1 VLKSL
6 GSAPGIMASS
16 FAASSGF
23 NLQEATGPRAPH
35 HLAGLRANM
44 EMYLHARF
52 FSFRFFATPSAVPG
66 DTTLHRRLTRHLLL
80 GICMHCA
87 SAGCQN
93 LQSHAATCLSPLQ
106 ESDASL
112 VPFASAAA
120 VLNSPLATGGTLLVA
135 PDYGHED
142 RASNGWLEVI
152 SPPEN
157 GLCSLATENVKAS
170 CVVPPALSG
179 LVVHDELLP
188 GLNTDMYRQARK
200 LLQGMPPP
208 KSVFERSEGRLCVA
222 GNAAAAIAAVMSLE
236 APVQPA
242 RCAQHRRTA
251 ADNANNRE
259 NDMRCARDA
268 ANVDESSEA
277 AAAHARE
284 ASQSR
289 EGLPAKGLPAFSAF
303 VSRGRQPLGE
313 EVYAALLIPHA
324 ARYLFC
330 EELRSALEQSE
341 RGASDVNADRGRAS
355 VEASKASSS
364 GVWGYSGMSL
374 ALDSSNDAGR
384 IWPLCLPHRSPDGG
398 CAICERIN
406 EVARN
411 AAQGL
416 LVVNALPTAVAR
428 LKAVLHSLKSTV
440 QSARLYLA
448 EHHIPAGV
456 IEVNAG
462 DRGTGRSGV
471 LQGGEER
478 AATVQALCASVA
490 AVSKLS
496 SSLTCDGM
504 AAQAARDVEV
514 CCVDALQL
522 RHAPPC
528 CLVELSIGDCVITS
542 DRLGCHWLHKVVLFL
557 YTNC

>member
-1 VLKSL
+1 LRAHVLKSVGRAL
-6 GSAPGIMASS
+6 GIMASS

-35 HLAGLRANM
+35 HLAGLCANM
-44 EMYLHARF
+44 EMCLHARF
-52 FSFRFFATPSAVPG
+52 FSFRFFAPPAVPG
-66 DTTLHRRLTRHLLL
+66 DSTLHWQLARHLLL

-87 SAGCQN
+87 SAGCRD

-112 VPFASAAA
+112 VPSASAAA

-135 PDYGHED
+135 PDYGHEH
-142 RASNGWLEVI
+142 RASNGWLEVM

-157 GLCSLATENVKAS
+157 GLCSLATENVKAY

-222 GNAAAAIAAVMSLE
+222 GKAAAAIAAVMSLE

-242 RCAQHRRTA
+242 KCAQHHPAAA
-251 ADNANNRE
+251 ADNAGNRE
-259 NDMRCARDA
+259 NDMGCARDA
-268 ANVDESSEA
+268 ANVDQNSEV

-284 ASQSR
+284 ASPSR
-289 EGLPAKGLPAFSAF
+289 EGLPAKGLPALSAF
-303 VSRGRQPLGE
+303 ASRGRQPLGE
-313 EVYAALLIPHA
+313 EVHAALLIPHA

-341 RGASDVNADRGRAS
+341 RGASDVNADRGKAS
-355 VEASKASSS
+355 VEAFKANSSS
-364 GVWGYSGMSL
+364 VWSYSGMSL
-374 ALDSSNDAGR
+374 ALDSSNDAR
-384 IWPLCLPHRSPDGG
+384 RSWPLRLPHQSPDGG

-406 EVARN
+406 EVAFN
-411 AAQGL
+411 ATRVL
-416 LVVNALPTAVAR
+416 LDLMAIPTEVAR
-428 LKAVLHSLKSTV
+428 LKTVLKSLKSTV

-456 IEVNAG
+456 IAVNAG
-462 DRGTGRSGV
+462 DRRTVHSGV
-471 LQGGEER
+471 LHGGEER
-478 AATVQALCASVA
+478 VATVQALCASVA
-490 AVSKLS
+490 AVGKLS

-504 AAQAARDVEV
+504 AAQTARDVEV
-514 CCVDALQL
+514 RSVDVLQL
-522 RHAPPC
+522 PRHVAQWNCQSETVSLLP
-528 CLVELSIGDCVITS
+528 S
-542 DRLGCHWLHKVVLFL
+542 DRSGCRSMHKIF
-557 YTNC
+557 

>member
-1 VLKSL
+1 MLKSL
-6 GSAPGIMASS
+6 GSALGIMESS
-16 FAASSGF
+16 FAASSRL

-52 FSFRFFATPSAVPG
+52 FSFRFFAAPPAVPG
-66 DTTLHRRLTRHLLL
+66 DSTLHWQLARHLLL
-80 GICMHCA
+80 GICMHCV
-87 SAGCQN
+87 SAGCRD

-142 RASNGWLEVI
+142 RASNGWLDVI

-157 GLCSLATENVKAS
+157 GLCSLATENLKAS
-170 CVVPPALSG
+170 CGFSPALSA

-222 GNAAAAIAAVMSLE
+222 GKAAAAIAAVMALE
-236 APVQPA
+236 APVEPA
-242 RCAQHRRTA
+242 KCAQHHRTA
-251 ADNANNRE
+251 ADNADNRE
-259 NDMRCARDA
+259 NNMSCARDA
-268 ANVDESSEA
+268 ASFDQNNEA

-284 ASQSR
+284 ASHSR
-289 EGLPAKGLPAFSAF
+289 EGLSAKGLPAFSAF
-303 VSRGRQPLGE
+303 ASRGRQPLGE
-313 EVYAALLIPHA
+313 EVHAALLIPHA

-355 VEASKASSS
+355 VEASKANSS

-384 IWPLCLPHRSPDGG
+384 TWPLCLPQQSPDGG
-398 CAICERIN
+398 CAICERID
-406 EVARN
+406 EVAFN
-411 AAQGL
+411 ATRGL
-416 LVVNALPTAVAR
+416 LDLMAVRTEVVR
-428 LKAVLHSLKSTV
+428 LKAGLQSLKSTV

-462 DRGTGRSGV
+462 DRRTGHSDV

-478 AATVQALCASVA
+478 VATVQALCASVA
-490 AVSKLS
+490 AVGKLS

-504 AAQAARDVEV
+504 AAQTARDVEV
-514 CCVDALQL
+514 LSVDVLQL
-522 RHAPPC
+522 PRHVAQWNC
-528 CLVELSIGDCVITS
+528 QLETVSLLRS
-542 DRLGCHWLHKVVLFL
+542 DRSGCRLMHKMF
-557 YTNC
+557 